1 MDYKQLVFFDIEC
14 ANCYNGNAKIC
25 SFGYCIADVD
35 FTCSEKRDVVINP
48 RARFNTRMSR
58 LGDVKLAYT
67 KEEFL
72 AAPDF
77 AGVYKLIKSVLEGED
92 KLIIG
97 HAVQNDVNYLAAEC
111 DRYHLPRL
119 RFSFIDAQQIEA
131 ALSASDNVSSLD
143 KIASKL
149 GIQFTLHKSDDDA
162 YASMV
167 YLAKLCEDSS
177 LDAVMQECEIVMG
190 RSGTKIQPTRCGL
203 TERRIR
209 DRKQAERDYV
219 DRLINARPNK
229 HANMLRGKRFCFYTE
244 LERGDHERTLA
255 LVARITGLGGRYFPS
270 VRACN
275 VFVAAPHDHCSRTRS
290 AHSLKEQGRDLVI
303 MTEDELLLMLSDA
316 EKLSAM
322 LSSKKKS

>member
-1 MDYKQLVFFDIEC
+1 MNYKQLVFFDIEC

-25 SFGYCIADVD
+25 SFGYCIADLN
-35 FTCSEKRDVVINP
+35 FACTEKRDIVINP
-48 RARFNTRMSR
+48 KARFNTRMAR

-77 AGVYKLIKSVLEGED
+77 AGVYKVIKEILEGED
-92 KLIIG
+92 KLVIG
-97 HAVQNDVNYLAAEC
+97 HAVANDVNYLAAEC

-131 ALSASDNVSSLD
+131 ALSCSDNVSSLD

-162 YASMV
+162 YASMI
-167 YLAKLCEDSS
+167 YLEKLCESTS
-177 LDAVMQECEIVMG
+177 LAAVMDDCEIVMG
-190 RSGTKIQPTRCGL
+190 RSGNKIQPTRCGL

-209 DRKQAERDYV
+209 DRKQAEHDYL
-219 DRLINARPNK
+219 DSLTQARPNK
-229 HANMLRGKRFCFYTE
+229 HANMLRGKRFCFYTD

-255 LVARITGLGGRYFPS
+255 LVKRIANLGGRYFPS

-275 VFVAAPHDHCSRTRS
+275 VFVSAPHDHCSRTKS
-290 AHSLKEQGRDLVI
+290 AHNLKDQGRDLVI
-303 MTEDELLLMLSDA
+303 MTEDELVLMLSDA

-322 LSSKKKS
+322 LSAKKKS